1 MRSKIDTKL
10 QRRAKKPKSPVGGK
24 ALQRLF
30 FYLSERDPA
39 LNNDVLAT
47 IEVPKVARPRFGLT
61 KSAPRARRG
70 RAAASAGRA
79 APAAK
84 SFASAIIDAATALRA
99 RRSRARRRRVRAAGA
114 RGPRAVPVWQAIGP
128 SVIPNG
134 QTYGTNRVDVIGR
147 VSSIAVD
154 PQQPK
159 HLLLGAAGGG
169 TRSPSKW
176 PRSTWQ
182 VA

>member
-61 KSAPRARRG
+61 KKRTTRKA
-70 RAAASAGRA
+70 
-79 APAAK
+79 
-84 SFASAIIDAATALRA
+84 
-99 RRSRARRRRVRAAGA
+99 RSRRCVGAGGA
-114 RGPRAVPVWQAIGP
+114 RCP
-128 SVIPNG
+128 
-134 QTYGTNRVDVIGR
+134 
-147 VSSIAVD
+147 
-154 PQQPK
+154 
-159 HLLLGAAGGG
+159 GG
-169 TRSPSKW
+169 
-176 PRSTWQ
+176 
-182 VA
+182 

>member
-70 RAAASAGRA
+70 RAAASARAGRA

-84 SFASAIIDAATALRA
+84 SFASAIIDAATALRP
-99 RRSRARRRRVRAAGA
+99 RRCRVRAPAA
-114 RGPRAVPVWQAIGP
+114 RGPGAVPVWQAIGP

-147 VSSIAVD
+147 VSSIA
-154 PQQPK
+154 
-159 HLLLGAAGGG
+159 
-169 TRSPSKW
+169 
-176 PRSTWQ
+176 
-182 VA
+182 

>member
-70 RAAASAGRA
+70 RAAASARRGALPRRVSRLLRRSSMPPRLFARA
-79 APAAK
+79 ALAPDG
-84 SFASAIIDAATALRA
+84 F
-99 RRSRARRRRVRAAGA
+99 G
-114 RGPRAVPVWQAIGP
+114 
-128 SVIPNG
+128 
-134 QTYGTNRVDVIGR
+134 
-147 VSSIAVD
+147 
-154 PQQPK
+154 
-159 HLLLGAAGGG
+159 
-169 TRSPSKW
+169 
-176 PRSTWQ
+176 
-182 VA
+182 

>member
-61 KSAPRARRG
+61 KSAPRARRVV
-70 RAAASAGRA
+70 
-79 APAAK
+79 APPFEVLK
-84 SFASAIIDAATALRA
+84 SIRWTLTVAP
-99 RRSRARRRRVRAAGA
+99 VEGA
-114 RGPRAVPVWQAIGP
+114 ETDTDG
-128 SVIPNG
+128 
-134 QTYGTNRVDVIGR
+134 
-147 VSSIAVD
+147 
-154 PQQPK
+154 K
-159 HLLLGAAGGG
+159 
-169 TRSPSKW
+169 
-176 PRSTWQ
+176 
-182 VA
+182 

>member
-61 KSAPRARRG
+61 KSAPRARHG
-70 RAAASAGRA
+70 RAA

-84 SFASAIIDAATALRA
+84 SLASAMIDAATALRA
-99 RRSRARRRRVRAAGA
+99 RRSRARRRRVRA
-114 RGPRAVPVWQAIGP
+114 
-128 SVIPNG
+128 
-134 QTYGTNRVDVIGR
+134 
-147 VSSIAVD
+147 
-154 PQQPK
+154 
-159 HLLLGAAGGG
+159 
-169 TRSPSKW
+169 
-176 PRSTWQ
+176 
-182 VA
+182 